1 MKKDINKCI
10 EIYKNQLEDKSI
22 QIAYIELMRYIAKLK
37 TAFSNEYKT
46 GRISPG
52 FLDYTYFSF
61 FNDYLREHKLRFG
74 IVLNHKKMQFELW
87 LMGQNK
93 TLQEKYWYIL
103 KDTSWNKDK
112 LEKPKYSVLEVCLLD
127 KIDFDDQDKM
137 TNQILSQAIFLSK
150 EIQNYLENK

>member
-10 EIYKNQLEDKSI
+10 EVYKRQLEEESI
-22 QIAYIELMRYIAKLK
+22 QIAYINLIKYIAKLK
-37 TAFSNEYKT
+37 ASFPDEYKT
-46 GRISPG
+46 GNISPG

-93 TLQEKYWYIL
+93 TLQKEYWGIL
-103 KDTSWNKDK
+103 KDTSWNKNRTIR
-112 LEKPKYSVLEVCLLD
+112 PKYSVLEVCLLD
-127 KIDFDDQDKM
+127 KIDFNNKEKM
-137 TNQILSQAIFLSK
+137 TSQILSQALSLSK
-150 EIQNYLENK
+150 EIQNYLQKK

>member
-1 MKKDINKCI
+1 MKKNINKCI
-10 EIYKNQLEDKSI
+10 EIYKKQLEEESI

-37 TAFSNEYKT
+37 TLFPKEYKT
-46 GRISPG
+46 GYISPG

-87 LMGQNK
+87 LMGQNE
-93 TLQEKYWYIL
+93 TLQKEYWDIL
-103 KDTSWNKDK
+103 KDTYWNKDK
-112 LEKPKYSVLEVCLLD
+112 LARPKYAVLEVCLLS
-127 KIDFDDQDKM
+127 KIDFDDQKKM
-137 TNQILSQAIFLSK
+137 TTQILSQAISLSK

>member
-10 EIYKNQLEDKSI
+10 EIYKRQLEDESI
-22 QIAYIELMRYIAKLK
+22 QIAYITLMRYIAKL
-37 TAFSNEYKT
+37 TSAFPKEYKT
-46 GRISPG
+46 GHISPG
-52 FLDYTYFSF
+52 FLDYTYFPF
-61 FNDYLREHKLRFG
+61 FNDYLRKHKLRFG

-93 TLQEKYWYIL
+93 TLQKEYWDIL

-112 LEKPKYSVLEVCLLD
+112 KIIPKYSVLEVCLLD
-127 KIDFDDQDKM
+127 KIDFDDKEKM
-137 TNQILSQAIFLSK
+137 TTQILSQAMSLSK